1 MPGNV
6 EPHLERVL
14 ASPEFAASGQLRRF
28 LAFSVQATLRGEGA
42 QLKEYRIAREVFGR
56 GEDYDPRLDP
66 IVRVEARRLRTKLQ
80 EYYDG
85 SGRGETLRI
94 ELPKG
99 GYAAAF
105 QAATTTE
112 PPLPTARR
120 LNWLLIAA
128 MMLPLIAIVVTYL
141 PVPGAGTDLLAVVP
155 ARWVWRSGEAGLLPS
170 DVEAAEAITA
180 EFANRRIGRVVA
192 WPMVAAAG
200 VSSLGDVAGK
210 LGARRVL
217 LVAVRRQG
225 GEDRLTAYLMEAG
238 TGQKRAVLQTPM
250 LASMRETAGAVARQF
265 AATAGGA
272 GKVQ

>member
-1 MPGNV
+1 MAGEV

-105 QAATTTE
+105 HQASEAAPV
-112 PPLPTARR
+112 PPPRR
-120 LNWLLIAA
+120 FNWLAVAA
-128 MMLPLIAIVVTYL
+128 LMLPLIAIGVSYL
-141 PVPGAGTDLLAVVP
+141 PAPGAGGGEDLLAVVP
-155 ARWVWRSGEAGLLPS
+155 ARWVWHSGEAGLQISRPPRRSPPS
-170 DVEAAEAITA
+170 SPIPGTTA
-180 EFANRRIGRVVA
+180 WWLGRS
-192 WPMVAAAG
+192 WQP
-200 VSSLGDVAGK
+200 
-210 LGARRVL
+210 
-217 LVAVRRQG
+217 
-225 GEDRLTAYLMEAG
+225 
-238 TGQKRAVLQTPM
+238 
-250 LASMRETAGAVARQF
+250 RESPRWVM
-265 AATAGGA
+265 
-272 GKVQ
+272 